1 MLTHSFGL
9 SEHNGHFHKAM
20 LFGPYF
26 DCLAMY
32 TFYEASS
39 IDKEADF
46 LELPKEL
53 ISILPFT
60 PYRIEL

>member
-1 MLTHSFGL
+1 MLTHSFCL

-32 TFYEASS
+32 TFYKASS

-46 LELPKEL
+46 LLLKEL
-53 ISILPFT
+53 ISTLPFT
-60 PYRIEL
+60 PYHIEL